1 MTNHRMRDELDTA
14 LGGLIFSPSMQERV
28 RARCGAE
35 PPPRR
40 VPLRLTRRAAVV
52 LAVCAALAATAL
64 AVGPTLWG
72 IIQGDLGAKTPYATE
87 VPALCEDQ
95 GIRLEVRSA
104 LFDNKIAQLY
114 FSLQDITGDRLD
126 GDTQLFFGLENQ
138 QEEGNDEMPWNSSSV
153 RQLSYESESH
163 TALFVLTLNGWSTK
177 NRLPLQF
184 SGDWILSGYRTSR
197 DYVMAREDGLSAV
210 PLPSAAADN
219 GTTVLLPEPARVAAW
234 EAMDPDTRPVFPIT
248 AVGFASDGKL
258 HVRARISLEGV
269 IWSDIKAR
277 VYASEEA
284 GCGVYYGDDENVT
297 QTVVEDG
304 IDYRFDSYGPSDLN
318 RLMQISVEGDY
329 SVHSAPVEGVWAV
342 NIPFEAI
349 PSRDIVIPGEL
360 RLTTWVKG
368 ETIRADRISLSPL
381 SMTLYCS
388 DLQRDNWVKMPN
400 YQALSVSVYLSD
412 GTAVAPVYVAGNTPW
427 AAWEFSEPI
436 DVDSV
441 TSITIEDQTIPVP

>member
-1 MTNHRMRDELDTA
+1 M
-14 LGGLIFSPSMQERV
+14 
-28 RARCGAE
+28 
-35 PPPRR
+35 
-40 VPLRLTRRAAVV
+40 
-52 LAVCAALAATAL
+52 
-64 AVGPTLWG
+64 
-72 IIQGDLGAKTPYATE
+72 
-87 VPALCEDQ
+87 
-95 GIRLEVRSA
+95 
-104 LFDNKIAQLY
+104 
-114 FSLQDITGDRLD
+114 
-126 GDTQLFFGLENQ
+126 
-138 QEEGNDEMPWNSSSV
+138 
-153 RQLSYESESH
+153 
-163 TALFVLTLNGWSTK
+163 
-177 NRLPLQF
+177 
-184 SGDWILSGYRTSR
+184 
-197 DYVMAREDGLSAV
+197 
-210 PLPSAAADN
+210 
-219 GTTVLLPEPARVAAW
+219 
-234 EAMDPDTRPVFPIT
+234 
-248 AVGFASDGKL
+248 
-258 HVRARISLEGV
+258 EGV

>member
-14 LGGLIFSPSMQERV
+14 LGGLTFSPSMQERV

-72 IIQGDLGAKTPYATE
+72 IIQGDLGAKAPYATE
-87 VPALCEDQ
+87 VPAFCEDQ
-95 GIRLEVRSA
+95 GIRLEVHSA

-114 FSLQDITGDRLD
+114 FSLQDLIGDRLD

-153 RQLSYESESH
+153 RQLSYEPESH

-210 PLPSAAADN
+210 PLPSAAVDN

-441 TSITIEDQTIPVP
+441 ASITIEDQTIPVP

>member
-1 MTNHRMRDELDTA
+1 
-14 LGGLIFSPSMQERV
+14 
-28 RARCGAE
+28 
-35 PPPRR
+35 
-40 VPLRLTRRAAVV
+40 
-52 LAVCAALAATAL
+52 
-64 AVGPTLWG
+64 
-72 IIQGDLGAKTPYATE
+72 
-87 VPALCEDQ
+87 
-95 GIRLEVRSA
+95 
-104 LFDNKIAQLY
+104 
-114 FSLQDITGDRLD
+114 
-126 GDTQLFFGLENQ
+126 
-138 QEEGNDEMPWNSSSV
+138 
-153 RQLSYESESH
+153 
-163 TALFVLTLNGWSTK
+163 
-177 NRLPLQF
+177 
-184 SGDWILSGYRTSR
+184 
-197 DYVMAREDGLSAV
+197 MAREDGLSAV

-381 SMTLYCS
+381 SMMLYCS